1 MAKRRTLE
9 PTPEQY
15 TYLVKMRDHDKRPY
29 LRERAAAL
37 LKVASGDSPHHV
49 ARHGL
54 LRPRDPDSVYR
65 WLDDFI
71 RNGCLTPRPPCRGPF
86 SPEGSAARGS
96 GRSPEPAGRPR
107 RP

>member
-9 PTPEQY
+9 PTPEEHA
-15 TYLVKMRDHDKRPY
+15 YLVRMRDHDKRPY

-37 LKVASGDSPHHV
+37 LKIASGLSPHHV

-54 LRPRDPDSVYR
+54 LKPRDPDTVYQ

-71 RNGCLTPRPPCRGPF
+71 REKRLIPRPACRGPF
-86 SPEGSAARGS
+86 SPEGSRARGGGS
-96 GRSPEPAGRPR
+96 SPEPASR
-107 RP
+107 R

>member
-9 PTPEQY
+9 LSPEQHN
-15 TYLVKMRDHDKRPY
+15 YLVAMRDRDKRPY

-37 LKVASGDSPHHV
+37 LKIGSGMSAHYV

-54 LRPRDPDSVYR
+54 LKPRDPDSVYQ

-71 RNGCLTPRPPCRGPF
+71 ETGRLKVRPPCRGPF
-86 SPEGSAARGS
+86 SPGGS
-96 GRSPEPAGRPR
+96 GSRSGGRSTEPTGQ
-107 RP
+107 